1 MKNKIPTDSQII
13 KDVTNAFAKADSL
26 GGNWVDCLP
35 DYIDCDTD
43 LFGEYLDS
51 LSDSSLSFKQYM
63 KSHYIGTLADGRN
76 LFYTP
81 HAMDIVLIKD
91 AK

>member
-13 KDVTNAFAKADSL
+13 KDVTNAFAKADAL
-26 GGNWVDCLP
+26 GGNWIDCLP
-35 DYIDCDTD
+35 SYIDCDKNHAD
-43 LFGEYLDS
+43 E
-51 LSDSSLSFKQYM
+51 
-63 KSHYIGTLADGRN
+63 SHYIGTLADGRN

-81 HAMDIVLIKD
+81 EAMDIVLIEE

>member
-13 KDVTNAFAKADSL
+13 DDVTKAFEKADAL
-26 GGNWVDCLP
+26 GGNWIDCLP
-35 DYIDCDTD
+35 DYIDCDKNHAD
-43 LFGEYLDS
+43 E
-51 LSDSSLSFKQYM
+51 
-63 KSHYIGTLADGRN
+63 SHYIGTLADGRN

-81 HAMDIVLIKD
+81 EAMDIVLIEE